1 MIIHISCGV
10 NNIELPL
17 AQCQEAM
24 LSDILKDRYG
34 TRNFKLIS
42 EKETANALI
51 KAGAWDTLRAM
62 EAEIDAYTAEQDA
75 TAASEVARL
84 NRLGIPVSSGY
95 IRLAV

>member
-1 MIIHISCGV
+1 MIISVVAGCKK
-10 NNIELPL
+10 IELPL
-17 AQCQEAM
+17 GQCPEAM
-24 LSDILKDRYG
+24 ISDIIKDCFG
-34 TRNFKLIS
+34 TRSFVLSS

-62 EAEIDAYTAEQDA
+62 EAEIDGYTEKQDA

-84 NRLGIPVSSGY
+84 NRLGIPITSGY